1 MTVLTGNFGRHRR
14 KIAPVGVSDPV
25 RPEFSYIGAANPAVA
40 EWAAAGLPEPDFGVI
55 RRYRLGR
62 LRAELAR
69 RDLMGCLLYDPM
81 NIRYATDVANMQVW
95 CLHNC
100 TRYVFVPTEG
110 PVVLFDYAQAVHI
123 GANFP
128 LVAEIR
134 PATTWF
140 YMYAG
145 SAEEERR
152 RARAWAR
159 EIADLVTAHGGGN
172 RRLAVDK
179 CEPLGIDMLRAEG
192 VEAIASQEPCEEARR
207 IKHPEELKAMR
218 RAVHACESGMAAMWR
233 HLEPG
238 ITENQLWAKLHEA
251 NIARGGE
258 WIETRLL
265 ASGPRTNPWFHECSD
280 RQIEAGDMVA
290 FDTDLIGPYGYCA
303 DISRS
308 WVAPG
313 RAPTAQQ
320 QDTHALAL
328 EHVEHNLAVLRPGLT
343 FHEFTDLGYRV
354 GPDHV
359 ARRYGVAAHGVGL
372 CDEYPTIH
380 HPIDKATAHDGLL
393 EPDMVLCVEALMCS
407 ERGGEG
413 VKLEVQVALTETG
426 WERLDRFPLEL
437 VPSL

>member
-1 MTVLTGNFGRHRR
+1 MTVLAATFGRHRR
-14 KIAPVGVSDPV
+14 KIGPVGSAAGAP
-25 RPEFSYIGAANPAVA
+25 FSYVGTANPAVA
-40 EWAAAGLPEPDFGVI
+40 DWAAAGLAEPDFATI
-55 RRYRLGR
+55 RSYRLAR
-62 LRAELAR
+62 LRAELAK
-69 RDLMGCLLYDPM
+69 RDLAGALLCDPL
-81 NIRYATDVANMQVW
+81 NIRYATDVRNMQVW
-95 CLHNC
+95 CLHNL
-100 TRYVFVPTEG
+100 TRCAFVATEG
-110 PVVLFDYAQAVHI
+110 PVVLYDYAQAVHL
-123 GANFP
+123 GRSFP
-128 LVAEIR
+128 LVDEIR
-134 PATTWF
+134 PATAWF
-140 YMYAG
+140 YMYSG
-145 SAEEERR
+145 SAAEEEC
-152 RARAWAR
+152 RARAWAH
-159 EIADLVTAHGGGN
+159 EIADLVAAHGGRN

-179 CEPLGIDMLRAEG
+179 CEPSGIAALQAAG
-192 VEAIASQEPCEEARR
+192 ILPIAGQEPCEEARR

-280 RQIEAGDMVA
+280 RVIEAGDMVA

-308 WVAPG
+308 WVTPG
-313 RAPTAQQ
+313 RGPSAQQ
-320 QDTHALAL
+320 QDTHARAL
-328 EHVEHNLAVLRPGLT
+328 EHIEHNLAVLKPGLT

-354 GPDHV
+354 GPDYE

-393 EPDMVLCVEALMCS
+393 EPGMVLCVEALMCS

-426 WERLDRFPLEL
+426 WERLDHFPMGLTPE
-437 VPSL
+437 P

>member
-1 MTVLTGNFGRHRR
+1 
-14 KIAPVGVSDPV
+14 
-25 RPEFSYIGAANPAVA
+25 
-40 EWAAAGLPEPDFGVI
+40 
-55 RRYRLGR
+55 
-62 LRAELAR
+62 
-69 RDLMGCLLYDPM
+69 
-81 NIRYATDVANMQVW
+81 
-95 CLHNC
+95 
-100 TRYVFVPTEG
+100 
-110 PVVLFDYAQAVHI
+110 
-123 GANFP
+123 
-128 LVAEIR
+128 
-134 PATTWF
+134 
-140 YMYAG
+140 MYAG